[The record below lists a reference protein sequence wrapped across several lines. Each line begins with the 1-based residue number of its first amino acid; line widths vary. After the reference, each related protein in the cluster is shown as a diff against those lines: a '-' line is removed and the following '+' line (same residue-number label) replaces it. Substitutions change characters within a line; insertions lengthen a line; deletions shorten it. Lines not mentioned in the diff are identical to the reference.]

1 VPWADLS
8 NYLASQ
14 LGAAFGLG
22 FPGIIAPLFFR
33 RSRLTSVLSGV
44 VAALILPLASIYY
57 GIEARPAVADRFV
70 LLALAA
76 SIGAGCGLIFY
87 AIVGRPKSR

>member
-1 VPWADLS
+1 LS
-8 NYLASQ
+8 SYLASQ

-33 RSRLTSVLSGV
+33 RSRPASVLSGV
-44 VAALILPLASIYY
+44 AAALILPLASIYY
-57 GIEARPAVADRFV
+57 GIETRPVADRFV

-76 SIGAGCGLIFY
+76 LIGAGCGLIFY
-87 AIVGRPKSR
+87 AIAGRPKPR